1 MGKKMDYN
9 RKINVFKRPANSHS
23 VQTLNIL
30 RGDMMKKI
38 ITVRKNEKYRTGI
51 FLFMI
56 AVGILVG
63 IISITTKSLP
73 IMLLTL
79 PWLLLSFALWL
90 YYETWKIILEPKK
103 IYKKVF
109 FLRSKQYSYFEIKDA
124 VIWHSYMESQV
135 ITISFSDGKSM
146 QFRLTDENAGAAI
159 SRISS
164 CRTVRTEN

>member
-1 MGKKMDYN
+1 MKKM
-9 RKINVFKRPANSHS
+9 
-23 VQTLNIL
+23 
-30 RGDMMKKI
+30 

-73 IMLLTL
+73 IILLTF
-79 PWLLLSFALWL
+79 PWFLLIFILWF

-124 VIWHSYMESQV
+124 VIWHSYTESNSL
-135 ITISFSDGKSM
+135 TISFSNGKSM
-146 QFRLTDENAGAAI
+146 RFRLTDENAGIAI

-164 CRTVRTEN
+164 CRTLRTEK

>member
-1 MGKKMDYN
+1 MKKM
-9 RKINVFKRPANSHS
+9 
-23 VQTLNIL
+23 
-30 RGDMMKKI
+30 
-38 ITVRKNEKYRTGI
+38 ITVRKNKKHRIGI

-73 IMLLTL
+73 ITLLTL
-79 PWLLLSFALWL
+79 PWFLLIFVLWI
-90 YYETWKIILEPKK
+90 YYETWQIILEPKK

-124 VIWHSYMESQV
+124 VIWHSYTESYS

-146 QFRLTDENAGAAI
+146 QFRLTDENARIAI

-164 CRTVRTEN
+164 CRTVRTEK

>member
-1 MGKKMDYN
+1 
-9 RKINVFKRPANSHS
+9 
-23 VQTLNIL
+23 
-30 RGDMMKKI
+30 MKKS
-38 ITVRKNEKYRTGI
+38 ITVRKNEKHRIGI

-63 IISITTKSLP
+63 IISILAKSLS
-73 IMLLTL
+73 ITLLTL
-79 PWLLLSFALWL
+79 PWFLLSFALWL

-124 VIWHSYMESQV
+124 AIWHSCTEFNC
-135 ITISFSDGKSM
+135 ITISFADGKSM

-164 CRTVRTEN
+164 CRTVRTKN

>member
-1 MGKKMDYN
+1 
-9 RKINVFKRPANSHS
+9 
-23 VQTLNIL
+23 
-30 RGDMMKKI
+30 MMKKM
-38 ITVRKNEKYRTGI
+38 ITVRKNEKHRIGI

-73 IMLLTL
+73 ITLLTL
-79 PWLLLSFALWL
+79 PWFLVVFILWC
-90 YYETWKIILEPKK
+90 YYQTWKIILEPKK

-124 VIWHSYMESQV
+124 VIWHSYTESNC
-135 ITISFSDGKSM
+135 ITISFADGKSM

-164 CRTVRTEN
+164 CRTVRTEK

>member
-1 MGKKMDYN
+1 MKKM
-9 RKINVFKRPANSHS
+9 
-23 VQTLNIL
+23 
-30 RGDMMKKI
+30 

-73 IMLLTL
+73 IILLTF
-79 PWLLLSFALWL
+79 PWFLLIFILWF

-124 VIWHSYMESQV
+124 VIWHSYTESNS
-135 ITISFSDGKSM
+135 ITISFSNGKSM
-146 QFRLTDENAGAAI
+146 RFRLTDENAGIAV

-164 CRTVRTEN
+164 CRTVRTEE